1 MGLLPLIVACLL
13 NNTTMEE
20 IRAGIILTKDNRFLL
35 VQNKLTGK
43 WSFTKGHAEAQDI
56 NLLETAQREV
66 KEESGYLESIHYNI
80 NTEPPAFIGRTTY
93 WFGTVTTDE
102 APTLQRHEQS
112 GVGWFSR
119 GEIRHLKKNYDVKA
133 WLSY

>member
-20 IRAGIILTKDNRFLL
+20 IRAGIILKKDDRYLL
-35 VQNKLTGK
+35 VQNNLTGK
-43 WSFTKGHAEAQDI
+43 WSFTKGHAETQDI

-66 KEESGYLESIHYNI
+66 KEESGYMESIHYQI
-80 NTEPPAFIGRTTY
+80 DSGPEFIGRTTY
-93 WFGTVTTDE
+93 WFGTVHSG
-102 APTLQRHEQS
+102 ASPVLNPSGEQS
-112 GVGWFSR
+112 GAGWFSR